1 MGGYDG
7 RGTGRFGV
15 QTLIA
20 DSALLQTQFTGQPIP
35 VWESGPA
42 ATSTTIPNSAA
53 TGYASPVGTV
63 ERPFNAVGVT
73 ISPFRA
79 DFPITA
85 VWVRV
90 RETNESGTILAQG
103 KAIVATP
110 LRAETLVYVQLDAT
124 VSTATALFVEFTCNG
139 RTARLLNATPA
150 FFGGTVGATIT
161 GGSMSAFGTLG
172 TLTASVNVHFKFAL
186 LPYTAPVRPFAVEDV
201 SQQYNDR
208 SSTFSAWA
216 APCGTIASSFDTVR
230 IPIISNSGTTPLTK
244 ARLIIRDTNSSGA
257 ILAESSL
264 TFDELTV
271 SNVSMLTFPLSTTV
285 SGGTAVWL
293 EILTDGKI
301 SFFSPAAGTIAS
313 PTARYMTNGALQ
325 GGQTWTNSA
334 AQLSLFATFLKSV
347 AVIPAVSG
355 NSGTQATTTAITA
368 HSSPTFVV
376 PRQLYVIPTWNTNEL
391 SFYWRQLVL
400 PPQVPLRDDDLI
412 SYNYSSG
419 GNPTVV
425 QDAGRFFFT
434 GGSVSTGNT
443 ITLTANY
450 GAKQVARVT
459 TSLNLVVNTNGT
471 GVTRK
476 VLVIGDSISDMALAG
491 DRARWMAELIRLF
504 AADVMAITQIGVK
517 TASKNDSTATPR
529 TVNGEGRSGWTVNQF
544 ATDATSPFVFSSTF
558 NFATYLSTNS
568 ITMTASDWVLFFL
581 GTNDIAGALSD
592 NEARGIA
599 LGAVAQLRTMIT
611 SIRAAVSGVRVGICT
626 IPAGCSSQ
634 DAFGTTYGGGQ
645 TRDRFRRNAVIWN
658 QVMIEQFDDLGSV
671 ALNQYLIPLGNAID
685 PESGYP
691 TTSTAINARDSAT
704 YAKYTDPVHPDATG
718 NWQIADA
725 VATFIK
731 AIG

>member
-1 MGGYDG
+1 MAGYDG
-7 RGTGRFGV
+7 RGKGTLGV
-15 QTLIA
+15 QSLIA
-20 DSALLQTQFTGQPIP
+20 ESALLQTQFTGQPIP

-42 ATSTTIPNSAA
+42 ATSTTVPNSAA
-53 TGYASPVGTV
+53 TGFASPVGVV
-63 ERPFNAVGVT
+63 EKPFNAVGVT
-73 ISPFRA
+73 INPFRA
-79 DFPITA
+79 DFPVTA

-90 RETNESGTILAQG
+90 RETDGSGTILAQG

-110 LRAETLVYVQLDAT
+110 LRADTLVYVQLDAT

-139 RTARLLNATPA
+139 RTGRLLNASPA
-150 FFGGTVGATIT
+150 FFAGSVGATIT

-186 LPYTAPVRPFAVEDV
+186 LPFTAPVRPFAVEDV

-230 IPIISNSGTTPLTK
+230 IPIASNSGTTPLTK

-271 SNVSMLTFPLSTTV
+271 SNVSMLLFPLSNTV

-313 PTARYMTNGALQ
+313 PTARYMTNGAVQ
-325 GGQTWTNSA
+325 GGQTWTNSGT
-334 AQLSLFATFLKSV
+334 QLSLFATFLKSV
-347 AVIPAVSG
+347 PVIPAVSG
-355 NSGTQATTTAITA
+355 NSGVQATTTALATNNA
-368 HSSPTFVV
+368 PTFVV

-391 SFYWRQLVL
+391 SFYWRQFVL

-425 QDAGRFFFT
+425 QDAGRFYFT
-434 GGSVSTGNT
+434 GGTVSTGNT
-443 ITLTANY
+443 LTLTANY
-450 GAKQVARVT
+450 GAKQVARAT
-459 TSLNLVVNTNGT
+459 TSLNLVVNSNGT

-491 DRARWMAELIRLF
+491 DRARWMAEFIRLF

-517 TASKNDSTATPR
+517 NASKNDSTAVAR
-529 TVNGEGRSGWTVNQF
+529 TVRGEGRSGWTVNQF
-544 ATDATSPFVFSSTF
+544 ATDATSPFVFSSAF

-568 ITMTASDWVLFFL
+568 ITMSTSDWVLFFL
-581 GTNDIAGALSD
+581 GTNDIASALSD

-611 SIRAAVSGVRVGICT
+611 SIRAAVSGVRIGICT
-626 IPAGCSSQ
+626 IPVGCSSQ
-634 DAFGTTYGGGQ
+634 DAFGASYGGGQ

-658 QVMIEQFDDLGSV
+658 QVMLEQFDDLGSV

-691 TTSTAINARDSAT
+691 TTSTAINARDLAT
-704 YAKYTDPVHPDATG
+704 YNKYSDAVHPDPSG